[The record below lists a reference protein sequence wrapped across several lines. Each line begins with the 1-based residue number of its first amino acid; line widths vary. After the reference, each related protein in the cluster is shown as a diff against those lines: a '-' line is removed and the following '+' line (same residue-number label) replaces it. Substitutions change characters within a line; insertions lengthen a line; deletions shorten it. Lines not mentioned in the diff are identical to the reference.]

1 MQVLVMQPVE
11 MRLQQTLRRARHL
24 VEYLVAAVL
33 QRLAIGI
40 VAVDRLLAA
49 QTAVIA
55 QRLER
60 RQAVLGERARQ
71 LPRQ

>member
-1 MQVLVMQPVE
+1 V
-11 MRLQQTLRRARHL
+11 RRKLLSIDRRRRRHL
-24 VEYLVAAVL
+24 AEHAVAAVL

-40 VAVDRLLAA
+40 VGVDRLLAA
-49 QTAVIA
+49 QTTVIA
-55 QRLER
+55 QRLQR